1 MVRNKQWNIFLHC
14 GGIIC
19 VFVCVNVVC
28 VFTSEVHLVSRCSMC
43 LLFTLVTRDCDVLER
58 APVLFVAL
66 QRQFFRSGL
75 YV

>member
-1 MVRNKQWNIFLHC
+1 MHC

-28 VFTSEVHLVSRCSMC
+28 VFTSEVHLVSWCSVC
-43 LLFTLVTRDCDVLER
+43 LLFTLVTGDCDVLER

-75 YV
+75 YVIKSDKK

>member
-1 MVRNKQWNIFLHC
+1 MHC

-28 VFTSEVHLVSRCSMC
+28 VFTSEVHLVSWCSVC
-43 LLFTLVTRDCDVLER
+43 LLFTLVTGDCDVLER

-66 QRQFFRSGL
+66 QCQFFRSGL
-75 YV
+75 YVIKSDKK